1 MLDEEALEDYVF
13 SRYANPGD
21 QLFRMERLPLY
32 DTDSQNADRESWLA
46 GEFDPT
52 ALEQWAAVLA
62 DDRRRGLVSRRV
74 RVFSNR
80 LTIDEAMS
88 ADVALPIIGR
98 SQDIRVLRRGEHSVP
113 EVLDHDYWVIEP
125 VDGPVEVVRMVYSE
139 GGRFLGAEIVPP
151 AEHGPYL
158 RERDLAWRLGEPFT
172 GWWGRHGELYRKRA
186 A

>member
-1 MLDEEALEDYVF
+1 VSLSCWSTVC
-13 SRYANPGD
+13 
-21 QLFRMERLPLY
+21 
-32 DTDSQNADRESWLA
+32 

-98 SQDIRVLRRGEHSVP
+98 DQEIKVLRRREHPVP
-113 EVLDHDYWVIEP
+113 ELLDHDYFVIEP
-125 VDGPVEVVRMVYSE
+125 ADGPVEVVRMVYSD

-151 AEHGPYL
+151 TEHAPYL
-158 RERDLAWRLGEPFT
+158 RERDLAWQLGEPFA
-172 GWWGRHGELYRKRA
+172 GWWDRHSELHHKRA